1 MNLDAVLGG
10 QVRGGL
16 ATCNHRANSVAACAV
31 GVMVLLVTSLSGQS
45 GLIVDVPEA
54 EPAVGRYRER
64 LDVSASLG
72 VPAHITVL
80 FPFVPATEVDS
91 GVLDQLRRLFAGI
104 SGFSFRLERTDWFG
118 DDVLWLAPDDPG
130 PFRALTQRA
139 YQAFPAFAPYQGQFD
154 DVVPHLTVGRGH
166 PLGELR
172 AAEEA
177 VRADLPI
184 EARVGAVTLVTQQ
197 PIGERWTKAAV
208 FDLA

>member
-1 MNLDAVLGG
+1 
-10 QVRGGL
+10 
-16 ATCNHRANSVAACAV
+16 
-31 GVMVLLVTSLSGQS
+31 MVLLVTSLSGQS
-45 GLIVDVPEA
+45 GLIVEVPEA
-54 EPAVGRYRER
+54 EAAVGRHRER

-80 FPFVPATEVDS
+80 FPFVPATAIDS
-91 GVLDQLRRLFAGI
+91 GVLTRLGRLFADS

-130 PFRALTQRA
+130 PFHALTQRV

-154 DVVPHLTVGRGH
+154 DVVPHLTVGHGH

-197 PIGERWTKAAV
+197 SIGERWTKAAV

>member
-1 MNLDAVLGG
+1 
-10 QVRGGL
+10 
-16 ATCNHRANSVAACAV
+16 
-31 GVMVLLVTSLSGQS
+31 MVLLVTSLSGQS
-45 GLIVDVPEA
+45 GLIVVVPEA
-54 EPAVGRYRER
+54 EAAVGRHRER
-64 LDVSASLG
+64 LDVSAPLG

-80 FPFVPATEVDS
+80 FPFVPATAIDS
-91 GVLDQLRRLFAGI
+91 GLLTRLGRLFAEI
-104 SGFSFRLERTDWFG
+104 NGFSFRLERADWFG

-130 PFRALTQRA
+130 PFGALTQRV

-166 PLGELR
+166 PLAELR

-184 EARVGAVTLVTQQ
+184 EARAGAVTLVTQRSV
-197 PIGERWTKAAV
+197 GERWTKAAV